1 MNAGGVMN
9 SLNHSTRAATC
20 AGRIV
25 AIDLPNRTLRIR
37 LNEGNTIEVTVES
50 GCRITLNCEPVRL
63 RLLAVGDS
71 FGADL
76 TEVDGQFIATAISVD
91 TPGLIWRN

>member
-1 MNAGGVMN
+1 MK
-9 SLNHSTRAATC
+9 SLTQLTRAANC

-25 AIDLPNRTLRIR
+25 AIDLPNRTLHIR
-37 LNEGNTIEVTVES
+37 RSDGNTIEVTVGA
-50 GCRITLNCEPVRL
+50 GCRITLNREPVRL

-71 FGADL
+71 FEADM
-76 TEVDGQFIATAISVD
+76 TEVDGRFIATAISVN